1 MSTSGK
7 DLTRRGF
14 LQGVTAGSA
23 GAALLSLSSKSA
35 AEAATT
41 EPSPVA
47 TENYPVA
54 HSEQTGTLHI
64 LTLQTLIPENA
75 EKMRRFSPR
84 VEYERVG
91 TIEELNRRAADADAI
106 FGRFNRET
114 LQAAKK
120 LKWIQY
126 TSAGVE
132 RILYPELVNSS
143 IVLTNMAR
151 MYAPGIAETAMGMLL
166 ALARRI
172 DDYVRQT
179 DQHKWGRLD
188 AIEIGGKTMGLVGF
202 GGIGSTIAHHAHY
215 GFGMRILAIDAK
227 PLPKLPLVD
236 ELHEPEWLMDMVP
249 QCDVLVSAA
258 PHTPL
263 TEKMFNEKVFRA
275 MKQSAFFLNMSR
287 GKLVDTPALV
297 RALNQGWIAGAGIDV
312 THQEPL
318 PAAEPL
324 WSAQNV
330 IITSHS
336 SGSSPK
342 RRGRSEGLFLENVRR
357 YVKGLPL
364 LNVVDKKRG
373 Y

>member
-1 MSTSGK
+1 MSGK
-7 DLTRRGF
+7 NLTRRGF
-14 LQGVTAGSA
+14 LQGVTAGST

-41 EPSPVA
+41 ESSPVA

-75 EKMRRFSPR
+75 EKIRRFSPR
-84 VEYERVG
+84 VEYEHVG
-91 TIEELNRRAADADAI
+91 SIEELNRRAADADAI

-151 MYAPGIAETAMGMLL
+151 MFAPGIAETAMGMLL

-179 DQHKWGRLD
+179 DQHKWGELD
-188 AIEIGGKTMGLVGF
+188 AVEIGGKTMGVVGF

-215 GFGMRILAIDAK
+215 GFGMRILAVDAK
-227 PLPKLPLVD
+227 PLHKLPLVD

-263 TEKMFNEKVFRA
+263 TEKMFKEKIFRA
-275 MKQSAFFLNMSR
+275 MKRSAFFLNMSR

-297 RALNQGWIAGAGIDV
+297 RALNEGWIAGAGIDV

-318 PAAEPL
+318 PAEEPL
-324 WSAQNV
+324 WSARNV

-342 RRGRSEGLFLENVRR
+342 SRGRAEGLFLENVRR
-357 YVKGLPL
+357 YVEGLPL